1 MADNGTTSV
10 LFLRMFSKHLILFE
24 TFKKRPKIISR
35 LEEAVVSNLVKS
47 ETFTKN

>member
-24 TFKKRPKIISR
+24 TFKKYLKLLVD